1 MKRLVLAF
9 ALAFALAG
17 CSGGTAAPEG
27 GEAAPAEPAATAEA
41 AAEQE
46 ASGGVADSD
55 VVEVTDEA
63 ANTEVVEHVD
73 EVDLTAMSSTMMFAE
88 VVQMTRQPQMY
99 DGATVTM
106 RGGLMIFAIDEAT
119 GVGSYSCYVEDATKC
134 CQRGIGFTIDEPLE
148 DTSILV
154 EGTEVII
161 RGTFEIYEVDGRHFV
176 RISNCEIWPA

>member
-1 MKRLVLAF
+1 MKRLVACVVLAF
-9 ALAFALAG
+9 ALVG
-17 CSGGTAAPEG
+17 CSGGTAAPAG
-27 GEAAPAEPAATAEA
+27 DGAAPAEPAATTATDG
-41 AAEQE
+41 
-46 ASGGVADSD
+46 GGVADSD

-73 EVDLTAMSSTMMFAE
+73 EVDLTGMSSTMMFAE

-119 GVGSYSCYVEDATKC
+119 GVGNYSCYVEDATRC
-134 CQRGIGFTIDEPLE
+134 CQRGIAFTIDEPLE

-154 EGTEVII
+154 EGAEVVI